1 MTNCAR
7 RCPDKHMKSLNNI
20 FNALVRPQGRL
31 TLLAAIIAALILIAP
46 AADVVAQTAGGDLG
60 GGADIFRPKNPTTKR
75 KAGTTRPARPRTP
88 KPTLSAAERA
98 ERYEDALED
107 GNKARDERRYPDAEK
122 AYRAAAALLPK
133 DARAPYGLG
142 NIYVDQQR
150 WDDAEKAYRDAMGSG
165 QFSAEVLIA
174 LSFVLVQPH
183 GGGMLAQRLAE
194 SERYAIRATQLD
206 PASAVAFDRV
216 GAARQARGILDAE
229 TEQAFR
235 KAVEL
240 DSQFAVAHA
249 HLAILLRKTKRFDE
263 SQAEQRRAVE
273 LAQDAPTLVL
283 IAEGLQSDSLYG
295 ESQPLLTRA
304 LELDAKYPPAYYLLG
319 KSYLVTRDLAQTE
332 AVVKRGLEVSPRNFW
347 LTFLLARTYLL
358 ATRLEESEQT
368 FGTAASLAPVSERK
382 QVAGEAGLAGVG
394 DAYMRAGRAK
404 DALRVYQRAA
414 ELDPSNTAITAK
426 IASARAGGN

>member
-1 MTNCAR
+1 MN
-7 RCPDKHMKSLNNI
+7 KILE
-20 FNALVRPQGRL
+20 ALVRPDGRSALVVAVL
-31 TLLAAIIAALILIAP
+31 TALVLVATAAGVA
-46 AADVVAQTAGGDLG
+46 AQTAGGDLG

-75 KAGTTRPARPRTP
+75 KPGTTRPTRPRPP
-88 KPTLSAAERA
+88 KPTLSPAERA
-98 ERYEDALED
+98 ERYEDALDD

-122 AYRAAAALLPK
+122 AYRTAAALLPK

-150 WDDAEKAYRDAMGSG
+150 WDDAEQAYRDAMGSG

-206 PASAVAFDRV
+206 PASAIAYDRV

-249 HLAILLRKTKRFDE
+249 HLAILLRKTKRVPE

-295 ESQPLLTRA
+295 ESQPLLNRA

-319 KSYLVTRDLAQTE
+319 KSYLVTRDLTQTE
-332 AVVKRGLEVSPRNFW
+332 AILKRGLEVSPRSFP
-347 LTFLLARTYLL
+347 LTFLLARTYLV
-358 ATRLEESEQT
+358 ATRLEEAERT
-368 FGTAASLAPVSERK
+368 FGTAAGLAPVSDRK

-394 DAYMRAGRAK
+394 DAYMRAGRSK

-414 ELDPSNTAITAK
+414 ELDPGNTAIAAK